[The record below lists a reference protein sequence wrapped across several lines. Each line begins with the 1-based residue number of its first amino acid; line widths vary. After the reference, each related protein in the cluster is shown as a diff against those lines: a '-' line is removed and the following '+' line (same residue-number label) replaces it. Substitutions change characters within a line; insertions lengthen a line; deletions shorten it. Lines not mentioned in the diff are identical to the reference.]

1 MSPLEIGPAEVRD
14 EETEE
19 LAEMQLGSLEQTFLS
34 CLVFPLDFQ
43 VGCFLRPLTFF
54 ILSGTR
60 VGTSESIKWGTC
72 LGVDAV
78 KTELTSV

>member
-19 LAEMQLGSLEQTFLS
+19 LAEMQLRSLEQTFLS

-43 VGCFLRPLTFF
+43 VGCFLRPLNFF

-60 VGTSESIKWGTC
+60 VGTSESISGEP
-72 LGVDAV
+72 A
-78 KTELTSV
+78 